1 MRLANLLGP
10 DLKATLATEPEAIRE
25 ALDEFHPEDIAE
37 ILDDVPAEDAAALMR
52 VLPDEAAA
60 EVLER
65 LRPERQVEVL
75 EKLGVERAVPLLGEM
90 SPDDR
95 VDLVQQLPD
104 DLEAELLEKL
114 EREEPEA
121 FEEVLELRGYEEDTA
136 GGLMTTEFVS
146 LPPDK
151 KVWEAIEELRRLSR
165 EEEVETI
172 YVIYV
177 LAYGDKL
184 VGVVSLRDLILADP
198 GQTLEEVMTEN
209 VVRVNPGDDQERV
222 AETMARYDLSTLPV
236 VDDHGRMLGV
246 VTVDDVFDV
255 VIEEA
260 TEDAQ
265 MMGGVVPLEDSYFQT
280 GFFTFIRKRAAW
292 LIVLF
297 LGQLVTANVIEQ
309 HETTLG
315 AMVGLVLF
323 IPAIISTGGN
333 SGAQSSTLI
342 IRALAVGELTPADW
356 WRVMGRELGIG
367 IALGVVLGGIGFIR
381 ATFVDDAGSARL
393 LAITVAASIVAIV
406 TVGTLM
412 GSLLPLGI
420 KRLGMDPAVSSTP
433 FIASL
438 VDVIGLSIYF
448 GVANLIL
455 SLTV

>member
-10 DLKATLATEPEAIRE
+10 DLRATLATEPEALRE
-25 ALDEFHPEDIAE
+25 ALEEFHAEDIAE
-37 ILDDVPAEDAAALMR
+37 ILDDVPIEDAVALMR
-52 VLPDEAAA
+52 ILPDEAAA

-75 EKLGVERAVPLLGEM
+75 HRLGAEDAVPLLGEM

-95 VDLVQQLPD
+95 VDLVQELPD
-104 DLEAELLEKL
+104 ELAAELLERL
-114 EREEPEA
+114 EAEEPEA
-121 FEEVLELRGYEEDTA
+121 FEEVVELRGYEEDSA
-136 GGLMTTEFVS
+136 GGLMTTDFVS
-146 LPPDK
+146 LPPET

-198 GQTLEEVMTEN
+198 GQTLEDVMTEN
-209 VVRVNPGDDQERV
+209 VVRAHPDDDQEMV

-236 VDDHGRMLGV
+236 VDEQGRMLGV

-265 MMGGVVPLEDSYFQT
+265 LMGGVVPLEDSYFQT

-292 LIVLF
+292 LVVLF
-297 LGQLVTANVIEQ
+297 LGQLLTATVMEE
-309 HETTLG
+309 HAGTLG
-315 AMVGLVLF
+315 AMAGLVLF
-323 IPAIISTGGN
+323 IPLIIATGGN

-342 IRALAVGELTPADW
+342 IRALAVGELTPGDW
-356 WRVMGRELGIG
+356 WRVMMRELGIG
-367 IALGVVLGGIGFIR
+367 VALGVVLGLIGFLR
-381 ATFVDDAGSARL
+381 AFFVGDATARL

-406 TVGTLM
+406 TMGTLM

-420 KRLGMDPAVSSTP
+420 KRLGLDPAVSSTP

-438 VDVIGLSIYF
+438 VDVLGLLLYF
-448 GVANLIL
+448 GMANLVL
-455 SLTV
+455 ALAL

>member
-25 ALDEFHPEDIAE
+25 ALEEFHPEDIAE
-37 ILDDVPAEDAAALMR
+37 ILGDMAVEDTASLLRVMPSQAAA
-52 VLPDEAAA
+52 D
-60 EVLER
+60 VLER
-65 LRPERQVEVL
+65 LTSERQVEVL
-75 EKLGVERAVPLLGEM
+75 QQLGVSDAVPLLGEM

-95 VDLVQQLPD
+95 VDLVQDLPD
-104 DLEAELLEKL
+104 DLAAEILQKL
-114 EREEPEA
+114 EAEEPEA

-136 GGLMTTEFVS
+136 GGLMTPEFVS
-146 LPPDK
+146 LPPEM
-151 KVWEAIEELRRLSR
+151 KVWEAIEELRRLGR

-172 YVIYV
+172 YVLYI

-198 GQTLEEVMTEN
+198 GRKLEEVMTEN
-209 VVRVNPGDDQERV
+209 VLRVHPGDDQEKV
-222 AETMARYDLSTLPV
+222 ADTMARYDLSSIPV
-236 VDDHGRMLGV
+236 VDDQGRMLGL

-280 GFFTFIRKRAAW
+280 GFWTFIRKRAAW
-292 LIVLF
+292 LVVLF
-297 LGQLVTANVIEQ
+297 VGQLLTATVMEK
-309 HETTLG
+309 HETTLT

-323 IPAIISTGGN
+323 IPLIIATGGN

-342 IRALAVGELTPADW
+342 IRALAVGELTPNDW
-356 WRVMGRELGIG
+356 WRVMVRELGIG
-367 IALGVVLGGIGFIR
+367 VALGISLGIIGFIR
-381 ATFVDDAGSARL
+381 AFFVDNPTATL

-406 TVGTLM
+406 TMGTLM
-412 GSLLPLGI
+412 GSLLPLAI
-420 KRLGMDPAVSSTP
+420 KRVGMDPAVSSTP

-438 VDVIGLSIYF
+438 VDVLGLLLYF

-455 SLTV
+455 SMAL